1 MGCLLST
8 NRVEKVQ
15 EEEVGEG
22 VGFARKLSFYVHSSN
37 EDFTFIISF
46 PVNLII
52 SSKDSPNKA
61 QHLGATI
68 LASKFAANTRRGVVQ
83 KVQFADTASSSL
95 KMPELFKPNEP
106 DFSEEV

>member
-1 MGCLLST
+1 MHLDTILTSGGHGVLAFYKP
-8 NRVEKVQ
+8 R
-15 EEEVGEG
+15 GEG
-22 VGFARKLSFYVHSSN
+22 QESYYSDERDSDDGFN
-37 EDFTFIISF
+37 E
-46 PVNLII
+46 I

-83 KVQFADTASSSL
+83 KVQFADTVSSSL
-95 KMPELFKPNEP
+95 KMPKLFKPEEP